1 MEERIGTDNDGD
13 DTRAK
18 INRKDKRKTT
28 EKDR

>member
-18 INRKDKRKTT
+18 INRKDKMKNT
-28 EKDR
+28 